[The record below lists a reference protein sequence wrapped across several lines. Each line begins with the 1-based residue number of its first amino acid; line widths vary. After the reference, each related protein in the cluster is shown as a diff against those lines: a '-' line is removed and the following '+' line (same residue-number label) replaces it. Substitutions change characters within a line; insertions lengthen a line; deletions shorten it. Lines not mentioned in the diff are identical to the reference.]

1 MRISSM
7 KLTPFF
13 FLLIIVIKIVS
24 NSYIKFVRDV
34 MTLLNVNLLVDGF
47 MKWNRI
53 EGRGEKRRERENK
66 RANSVTISRIIR
78 TVKNFEIVS
87 FIYNV

>member
-53 EGRGEKRRERENK
+53 EGRGKKGERERE
-66 RANSVTISRIIR
+66 
-78 TVKNFEIVS
+78 
-87 FIYNV
+87 

>member
-1 MRISSM
+1 
-7 KLTPFF
+7 
-13 FLLIIVIKIVS
+13 
-24 NSYIKFVRDV
+24 
-34 MTLLNVNLLVDGF
+34 

-53 EGRGEKRRERENK
+53 EGRGKKGERENK